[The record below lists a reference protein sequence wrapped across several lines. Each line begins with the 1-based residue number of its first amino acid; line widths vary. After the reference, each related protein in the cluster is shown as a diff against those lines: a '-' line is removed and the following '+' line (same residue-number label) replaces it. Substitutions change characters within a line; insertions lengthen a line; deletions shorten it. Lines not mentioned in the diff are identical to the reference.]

1 MLDAGFCTW
10 SFHGGTVR
18 DPRKPD
24 HIVFILKAKIVDHAE
39 FLEATDLGKDDR
51 VAEK

>member
-1 MLDAGFCTW
+1 MLDFTPSPFPGVFSETQENL
-10 SFHGGTVR
+10 T
-18 DPRKPD
+18 